1 MRRYI
6 RIFLMLIRINI
17 ATLFAYRGNFYTNF
31 VVSVGWGVVSILQV
45 VILTN
50 KATSLYGW
58 SRNEIFLLAGF
69 YSMIVSVFHMF
80 FSTNFERFS
89 RIMHLGQMDG
99 FLLKPVDAQ
108 FLLTTTLIKPLYS
121 IRFFIS
127 LAFTLYVLQW
137 LQVNV
142 TWVEIIESILVCL
155 ISLLL
160 MYTIWM
166 FFTTFTVWFT
176 NLSNIVEVLYI
187 TNNTGRYPPA
197 VFIKSGIFLAFILL
211 PLSLISSVPAKVL
224 LGKVTTIELV
234 GTLLLTA
241 GGFYASRKLFLFA
254 LKSYTGASG

>member
-1 MRRYI
+1 
-6 RIFLMLIRINI
+6 MLIRINT
-17 ATLFAYRGNFYTNF
+17 ATLFAYRGNFYSNF

-50 KATSLYGW
+50 RANTVYGW

-69 YSMIVSVFHMF
+69 YSMIVSIFHMF

-99 FLLKPVDAQ
+99 FLLKPVDVQ
-108 FLLTTTLIKPLYS
+108 FLLTTTLIKPLYI
-121 IRFFIS
+121 IRFAIS
-127 LAFTLYVLQW
+127 VIFTGYVLQW
-137 LQVNV
+137 LHVSV
-142 TWVEIIESILVCL
+142 TFVEIVESIIVSL

-197 VFIKSGIFLAFILL
+197 VFLRSGIMLAFILL
-211 PLSLISSVPAKVL
+211 PLSLISSVPARVL
-224 LGKVTTIELV
+224 IGKVTIVELTV
-234 GTLLLTA
+234 MCSLALIL
-241 GGFYASRKLFLFA
+241 FYISRKVFLFA